1 MSDCWDD
8 MIRVLLQQYLRGLEK
23 LGLALCANP
32 LRTHP
37 EPSVLI
43 ELLQRE
49 LTCCCGIGSRL
60 ARTLSRQDSE
70 NGDANARAWLQDA
83 RNDQKQ
89 TPVSH
94 DASAIHRPQFE
105 PVSLGSR
112 ATRHGAAASPRR
124 SARRLDLD
132 GSSYETLRPYGHEES
147 STPWARPGTPQDNK
161 AAPTAGTPSMRHSPA
176 AALRNADQRENAT
189 ALEAQSASFRLDT
202 AELRARDLE
211 RERT

>member
-1 MSDCWDD
+1 M
-8 MIRVLLQQYLRGLEK
+8 
-23 LGLALCANP
+23 
-32 LRTHP
+32 
-37 EPSVLI
+37 LI

-49 LTCCCGIGSRL
+49 LTCWCGIGSRL
-60 ARTLSRQDSE
+60 ARTLIRQDSE

-112 ATRHGAAASPRR
+112 ATRHGTAAASPRR

-132 GSSYETLRPYGHEES
+132 GSAYETYDPTGMKSPPR
-147 STPWARPGTPQDNK
+147 ARPGTPQDNK

-189 ALEAQSASFRLDT
+189 ALEAQSASFRFDT

-211 RERT
+211 RERTRDRVRGLGLVRERKPEPKHETAADGPLCP